1 MLWCITWW
9 QMVPYW
15 DNVYFVWFSGS
26 SSSSGWIK
34 HNPWGGNIRQSGT
47 SGLRTLADG
56 DYTYN
61 VLYVWCTIKNVELP
75 LTWPCCGMQCKINCK
90 KLVRDSGTG
99 LLDHTEHIYML
110 SSGISRIGSSGGPG
124 STSCWCTCTCNVH
137 CTCHIPVMTS
147 VHHTM
152 YIVHIRCTCTWPWLF
167 VIRSATNEVV

>member
-99 LLDHTEHIYML
+99 LLDHTEHICSAVVYLGLAARVGLDLHHADVHVLVM
-110 SSGISRIGSSGGPG
+110 
-124 STSCWCTCTCNVH
+124 STVH
-137 CTCHIPVMTS
+137 VIYIPVMTS